1 MSETISVSSV
11 IGGTDDK
18 TMTMETGRLAP
29 LAGGAVLARL
39 GRTEVLVTATAS
51 SSAREG
57 ANFFPLTVDIEE
69 RMFSAGKIPGS
80 FFRREGRASEQATLA
95 CRLIDRPLRPAFPDG
110 FRNEVHVVGLVLGA
124 DQQNPYD
131 VLTLNAASAA
141 LGISGIPFGGPIG
154 AVRVAYTTG
163 GQWIPHPTYADG
175 DEATFEMVVAG
186 RIGADGDVAVMMV
199 EAAGT
204 PGCWGHYEAGAP
216 KVSESV
222 LAEGL
227 EASKQWVTEAVALQ
241 RRLIATAG
249 VKPTM
254 DYELTSDYSDDVAA
268 AVAEVGRDQLA
279 EALAIADK
287 ATRGDAERSAAE
299 TITAAV
305 AERFADTEGVE
316 KQVKAAIRS
325 LSKTIVRERILA
337 EGLRIDGRGTS
348 DLRPLS
354 AEVGVIAMTHGS
366 GLFQRGETQVL
377 NVTTL
382 GTQRMDQIVDGID
395 PTERKRYLHHYN
407 FPPFSTGEAGFMR
420 GPRRREIGHGALAE
434 KALLPVVP
442 GFDEFPYTIR
452 LVSEVLASNGSS
464 SMASVCGSSMS
475 LMDAGVPIKA
485 PVAGI
490 AMGLINDGDRY
501 VTLTDIL
508 GAEDAFGD
516 MDFKVAGTA
525 DFVTALQLDTK
536 IDGIPASV
544 LAGALEQAREARM
557 SVLEVMRSAIE
568 APRDDVGETAPKIIS
583 FEIPTDKIGEVI
595 GPKGKVI
602 NAIQEETGAAVMVDE
617 DENGAKV
624 SIAATDRA
632 AVAAAEERVRAIVYP
647 PEVELGAVYTGKVV
661 NITGFGAFVNIL
673 PGRDG
678 LVHISKLGG
687 GRRLDR
693 VEEVLSLD
701 DEITVRVDQVDGNNR
716 ISLIPV
722 GDGDSEESGG
732 DRDGSW
738 ERSSRDGGDRR
749 SSDRRDDRG
758 RGGRDGGRDGDATG
772 AVIGIV
778 TGAVTVA
785 VIGIGIGIVT
795 VAVIGIG
802 IVTVAVIGIGIVIV
816 TVAVIGIGIG
826 IVDRDGGR
834 DRDRDGGRDRDRD
847 GGRDR
852 DRDRD
857 RDRSRDRGRDD
868 RRDRPRQ
875 DSPGRDSTS
884 GLEEVS
890 FAEEFDRMVA
900 TDFGDL
906 GPAEP
911 PSRPRRRR
919 RD

>member
-1 MSETISVSSV
+1 MGETITVSSP

-18 TMTMETGRLAP
+18 QMSFETGRLAA

-51 SSAREG
+51 DSAREG

-95 CRLIDRPLRPAFPDG
+95 CRLIDRPLRPAFPSG
-110 FRNEVHVVGLVLGA
+110 FRNEVHVVGMVLGA

-141 LGISGIPFGGPIG
+141 LGMSGIPFGGPIG
-154 AVRVAYTTG
+154 AVRVGYTAEG
-163 GQWIPHPTYADG
+163 RWIPHPTYPEADG
-175 DEATFEMVVAG
+175 CTFEMVVAG
-186 RIGADGDVAVMMV
+186 RVLADGDVAVMMV

-204 PGCWGHYEAGAP
+204 PGSLGHYEAGAP
-216 KVSESV
+216 KVDEAV

-227 EASKQWVTEAVALQ
+227 EESKRWVTEAVALQ

-254 DYELTSDYSDDVAA
+254 DYELVVDYSDAVAD
-268 AVAEVGRDQLA
+268 AVAEVGRGSLS
-279 EALAIADK
+279 EALEIADK
-287 ATRGDAERSAAE
+287 AERLSAERRTAE
-299 TITAAV
+299 SIIGAV
-305 AERFADTEGVE
+305 AERLPDVEGVE
-316 KQVKAAIRS
+316 QQAKAAVRS

-337 EGLRIDGRGTS
+337 EGRRIDGRATT
-348 DLRPLS
+348 DIRPLS
-354 AEVGVIAMTHGS
+354 ADVGVIAMTHGS
-366 GLFQRGETQVL
+366 GLFQRGDTQVL

-407 FPPFSTGEAGFMR
+407 FPPFCTGEAGFMR
-420 GPRRREIGHGALAE
+420 GPRRREVGHGALAE

-442 GFDEFPYTIR
+442 GLEEFPYTIR

-464 SMASVCGSSMS
+464 SMASVCASSLS

-490 AMGLINDGDRY
+490 AMGLIADGDRY
-501 VTLTDIL
+501 VALTDIL

-516 MDFKVAGTA
+516 MDFKVAGTEE
-525 DFVTALQLDTK
+525 FVTALQLDTK

-544 LAGALEQAREARM
+544 LAGALDQARDARM
-557 SVLEVMRSAIE
+557 QILEVMRGAIDG
-568 APRDDVGETAPKIIS
+568 PRPDVGETAPKILS

-602 NAIQEETGAAVMVDE
+602 NALQDETGAEINVDE
-617 DENGAKV
+617 DDSGARV

-632 AVAAAEERVRAIVYP
+632 AVAAAEERIRAIVFP
-647 PEVELGAVYTGKVV
+647 PEVELGAVYTGRVV

-693 VEEVLSLD
+693 VEEVLALD

-722 GDGDSEESGG
+722 GSESDGDDSGG
-732 DRDGSW
+732 ADRAPRDRPARDSSDRRPSSGRDGG
-738 ERSSRDGGDRR
+738 RGGGDRR
-749 SSDRRDDRG
+749 D
-758 RGGRDGGRDGDATG
+758 GGRDGGRDRG
-772 AVIGIV
+772 
-778 TGAVTVA
+778 
-785 VIGIGIGIVT
+785 
-795 VAVIGIG
+795 
-802 IVTVAVIGIGIVIV
+802 
-816 TVAVIGIGIG
+816 
-826 IVDRDGGR
+826 RDGGR
-834 DRDRDGGRDRDRD
+834 DGGGDRGRD

-857 RDRSRDRGRDD
+857 RGRDGGRDGGRDRDRDRDRGRDG
-868 RRDRPRQ
+868 
-875 DSPGRDSTS
+875 GRDGGRGGGRDGGRDGGRERQGSRGERSAPEGAT
-884 GLEEVS
+884 GIEEVS
-890 FAEEFDRMVA
+890 FAEEFDRA
-900 TDFGDL
+900 AAADFGDL
-906 GPAEP
+906 GPGDP

-919 RD
+919 N

>member
-1 MSETISVSSV
+1 MNEAINVSGA

-18 TMTMETGRLAP
+18 QMTLETGRLAP

-51 SSAREG
+51 ESPREG

-110 FRNEVHVVGLVLGA
+110 FRNDVHVVGIVLGA

-131 VLTLNAASAA
+131 VLALNAASAA
-141 LGISGIPFGGPIG
+141 LGMSGIPFGGPVG
-154 AVRVAYTTG
+154 AVRIGYSTDG
-163 GQWIPHPTYADG
+163 EWIPHPTYPEADG
-175 DEATFEMVVAG
+175 CTFEMVVAG
-186 RIGADGDVAVMMV
+186 RVLADGDVAVMMV

-204 PGCWGHYEAGAP
+204 PGSVGHYEAGAP
-216 KVSESV
+216 KVDEAV

-227 EASKQWVTEAVALQ
+227 EASKRWVSEAVALQ
-241 RRLIATAG
+241 RRLIAMAG

-254 DYELTSDYSDDVAA
+254 DYELSADYSAEVAE
-268 AVAEVGRDQLA
+268 AVAEIGRDQLA
-279 EALAIADK
+279 EALEVADK
-287 ATRGDAERSAAE
+287 AARLAAERSAAE
-299 TITAAV
+299 SIIAAV
-305 AERFADTEGVE
+305 AERFDGAEGVE
-316 KQVKAAIRS
+316 QQAKAAIRS
-325 LSKTIVRERILA
+325 LSKSIVRERILG
-337 EGLRIDGRGTS
+337 EDRRIDGRGTS

-442 GFDEFPYTIR
+442 GIEEFPYTIR
-452 LVSEVLASNGSS
+452 LVSEVLSSNGSS
-464 SMASVCGSSMS
+464 SMASVCGSSLS

-490 AMGLINDGDRY
+490 AMGLINEGDRY
-501 VTLTDIL
+501 VALTDIL

-516 MDFKVAGTA
+516 MDFKVAGTEEY
-525 DFVTALQLDTK
+525 VTALQLDTK

-544 LAGALEQAREARM
+544 LASALDQAREARLQ
-557 SVLEVMRSAIE
+557 VLEVMRGAIA
-568 APRDDVGETAPKIIS
+568 APRDDVGETAPKILS

-602 NAIQEETGAAVMVDE
+602 NALQDETGAEIMVDE
-617 DENGAKV
+617 DATGARV
-624 SIAATDRA
+624 AIAAADRA
-632 AVAAAEERVRAIVYP
+632 AVADAEERIRAIVFP
-647 PEVELGAVYTGKVV
+647 PEVELGAVYVGKVV

-693 VEEVLSLD
+693 VEEVLSLE
-701 DEITVRVDQVDGNNR
+701 DEITVRVDSVDGNNR

-722 GDGDSEESGG
+722 GADDDGSDGDGRPERDRPARDSGER
-732 DRDGSW
+732 RDG
-738 ERSSRDGGDRR
+738 
-749 SSDRRDDRG
+749 G
-758 RGGRDGGRDGDATG
+758 RGGRDGGRDRS
-772 AVIGIV
+772 
-778 TGAVTVA
+778 
-785 VIGIGIGIVT
+785 
-795 VAVIGIG
+795 
-802 IVTVAVIGIGIVIV
+802 
-816 TVAVIGIGIG
+816 
-826 IVDRDGGR
+826 RDGGR
-834 DRDRDGGRDRDRD
+834 DRGRDGGRDGGRDRGRD

-852 DRDRD
+852 QGSRS
-857 RDRSRDRGRDD
+857 DRSASETPAGVD
-868 RRDRPRQ
+868 
-875 DSPGRDSTS
+875 
-884 GLEEVS
+884 EVS

-900 TDFGDL
+900 ADLGDL
-906 GPAEP
+906 GPADAP
-911 PSRPRRRR
+911 NRPRRRR
-919 RD
+919 N

>member
-1 MSETISVSSV
+1 MNEAISVSGA
-11 IGGTDDK
+11 IGGTDGK
-18 TMTMETGRLAP
+18 QMTLETGRLAG
-29 LAGGAVLARL
+29 LAGGSVLARL

-51 SSAREG
+51 ESPREG

-110 FRNEVHVVGLVLGA
+110 FRNDVHVVGLVLGA
-124 DQQNPYD
+124 DQENPYD

-141 LGISGIPFGGPIG
+141 LGMSGIPFGGPIG
-154 AVRVAYTTG
+154 AVRIGYTAD
-163 GQWIPHPTYADG
+163 GQWIPHPTYPEADG
-175 DEATFEMVVAG
+175 CTFEMVVAG
-186 RIGADGDVAVMMV
+186 RVLADGDVAVMMV

-204 PGCWGHYEAGAP
+204 PGSVGHYEAGAP
-216 KVSESV
+216 KVDEAV

-227 EASKQWVTEAVALQ
+227 EASKRWISDAVALQ

-254 DYELTSDYSDDVAA
+254 DFELMADYSTEVSE
-268 AVAEVGRDQLA
+268 AVAEIGRDQLA
-279 EALAIADK
+279 EVQQIADK
-287 ATRGDAERSAAE
+287 SERLAAERSAAE
-299 TITAAV
+299 TIIAAV
-305 AERFADTEGVE
+305 AERFEALEDVE
-316 KQVKAAIRS
+316 KQAKAAVRS
-325 LSKTIVRERILA
+325 LSKSIVRERVLT
-337 EGLRIDGRGTS
+337 EGRRIDGRGTA
-348 DLRPLS
+348 DLRPVS
-354 AEVGVIAMTHGS
+354 AEVAVIAMTHGS

-434 KALLPVVP
+434 KALLPVIP
-442 GFDEFPYTIR
+442 GIEEFPYTVR
-452 LVSEVLASNGSS
+452 LVSEVLSSNGSS
-464 SMASVCGSSMS
+464 SMASVCASSLS

-490 AMGLINDGDRY
+490 AMGLINEGDRY
-501 VTLTDIL
+501 VALTDIL

-516 MDFKVAGTA
+516 MDFKVAGSE
-525 DFVTALQLDTK
+525 DFITALQLDTK

-544 LAGALEQAREARM
+544 LAAALEQAREARM
-557 SVLEVMRSAIE
+557 QILEIMRGAIDG
-568 APRDDVGETAPKIIS
+568 PRDDVGETAPKIVT

-602 NAIQEETGAAVMVDE
+602 NALQDETGAEIMVDE
-617 DENGAKV
+617 DDAGARV
-624 SIAATDRA
+624 AVAAADRA
-632 AVAAAEERVRAIVYP
+632 AVAAAEERIRAIVFP
-647 PEVELGAVYTGKVV
+647 PEVEIGAVYTGRVV

-722 GDGDSEESGG
+722 GGDDDGG
-732 DRDGSW
+732 DGAGGRPERDRG
-738 ERSSRDGGDRR
+738 RDGGR
-749 SSDRRDDRG
+749 DRG
-758 RGGRDGGRDGDATG
+758 RDGGRDRGRDGGRDRGRDGGRDRGRDGGRDGGRDRG
-772 AVIGIV
+772 
-778 TGAVTVA
+778 
-785 VIGIGIGIVT
+785 
-795 VAVIGIG
+795 
-802 IVTVAVIGIGIVIV
+802 
-816 TVAVIGIGIG
+816 
-826 IVDRDGGR
+826 RDGGR
-834 DRDRDGGRDRDRD
+834 ERQGP
-847 GGRDR
+847 
-852 DRDRD
+852 
-857 RDRSRDRGRDD
+857 RSEQ
-868 RRDRPRQ
+868 PA
-875 DSPGRDSTS
+875 S
-884 GLEEVS
+884 GSSAGIEEVS

-900 TDFGDL
+900 EDFGDL
-906 GPAEP
+906 GPADAP
-911 PSRPRRRR
+911 GRPRRRR
-919 RD
+919 N